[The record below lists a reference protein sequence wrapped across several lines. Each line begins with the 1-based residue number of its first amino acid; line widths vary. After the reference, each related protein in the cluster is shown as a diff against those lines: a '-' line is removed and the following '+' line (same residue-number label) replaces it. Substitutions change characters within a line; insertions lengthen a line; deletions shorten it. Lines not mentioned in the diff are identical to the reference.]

1 MKARSLLSLILV
13 LLAFKLPAAQLYSD
27 RFVWV
32 FGWSLSKDSDVAEI
46 TRLLETA
53 HDHGFNGAVV
63 SFGLETL
70 ATRPADYLR
79 RLDEIL
85 RACERTHLEVIPAV
99 FSVGY
104 GGGLLSQNPNLAEGL
119 LVENAPFLARGDEA
133 RFAPTNSAQLL
144 NGGFEDFSG
153 NTLKNFKFQDQPGE
167 ISFVDT
173 EIRRIGRAALRLEN
187 FTANPYGH
195 GRIMQEVKVQPHRCY
210 RLTIWVKTQ
219 DLRPATAFRLLVL
232 GDNRDLAPRQF
243 NLPSSS
249 DWRKVTMLF
258 NSLGYDKVKLYAG
271 LWDGKSG
278 KIWLD
283 DWNLEEVGPV
293 NVLHRPGTP
302 VMVRSE
308 DGQITYTEGADYA
321 PLQDPQLSP
330 WHDDGEALALK
341 LLPHSR
347 IHDGERLRLSWYHSM
362 LVNDSQV
369 TVCMAE
375 PALYELMDREAK
387 VLAER
392 VHPRRVLLN
401 MDEIRMGGTCQ
412 ACRGRNM
419 GELLGEC
426 ITREAAIFRRYIPK
440 AQIYVWSDM
449 LDPNHNAHG
458 NYYLVDGDFAGS
470 WQHVPKDL
478 VMAVW
483 GGKPREASL
492 RFFSQQGFQ
501 TLVACYYDADNL
513 DDVKSWLALAHD
525 VQGVRGFMYTPWLQK
540 YSLLPAFGDLLTQRW

>member
-1 MKARSLLSLILV
+1 MLSLA
-13 LLAFKLPAAQLYSD
+13 LLALAFRLAAGQPYPD

-32 FGWSLSKDSDVAEI
+32 FGWSLSKDSDVAAI
-46 TRLLETA
+46 SRLLETA

-63 SFGLETL
+63 SFGLDTL
-70 ATRPADYLR
+70 STKPPDYLR
-79 RLDEIL
+79 RLDEVL
-85 RACERTHLEVIPAV
+85 RVCEQTHLEVIPAV
-99 FSVGY
+99 FSVGH

-119 LVENAPFLARGDEA
+119 PVEDAPFLVRGGEA
-133 RFAPTNSAQLL
+133 RFAPTNAAQLL
-144 NGGFEDFSG
+144 NGGFEDYQS

-167 ISFVDT
+167 VSFIDT
-173 EIRRIGRAALRLEN
+173 EIRHNGRAALRLEN
-187 FTANPYGH
+187 FTANPSGH
-195 GRIMQEVKVQPHRCY
+195 GRVMQEVKVQPHRCY

-219 DLRPATAFRLLVL
+219 DLQPSTAFRLLVRA
-232 GDNRDLAPRQF
+232 GDRDVAPRQF
-243 NLPSSS
+243 KLPSSP
-249 DWRKVTMLF
+249 DWRKLTMLF
-258 NSLGYDKVKLYAG
+258 NSLSYDKVMLYAG
-271 LWDGKSG
+271 LWGGKSG

-302 VMVRSE
+302 VTIRSE
-308 DGQITYTEGADYA
+308 DGQSTYVEGTDYA
-321 PLQDPQLSP
+321 PLQDPHLSP
-330 WHDDGEALALK
+330 WHDDGEALPLK
-341 LLPHSR
+341 VLPHSR
-347 IHDGERLRLSWYHSM
+347 IHDGDHLRVSWYHSM
-362 LVNDSQV
+362 LINDSQV

-392 VHPRRVLLN
+392 VHPRRVMLN
-401 MDEIRMGGTCQ
+401 MDEVRMGGTCQ

-426 ITREAAIFRRYIPK
+426 VTREATILRRYIPK
-440 AQIYVWSDM
+440 AQIYLWSDM

-458 NYYLVDGDFAGS
+458 NYFFVDGDFTGA
-470 WQHVPKDL
+470 WEHVPKDL

-483 GGKPREASL
+483 GGEPRETSL

-513 DDVKSWLALAHD
+513 DDVKRWLAVARDIHG
-525 VQGVRGFMYTPWLQK
+525 GVRGFMYTPWLQK
-540 YSLLPAFGDLLTQRW
+540 YSLLPAFGDLVSGHF